1 MSDILESL
9 WQVIQDRKEKLP
21 EGSYTAELFSLGMTE
36 IAKKVGEEG
45 VEVGVAAL
53 AQSDER
59 VVSEAADLVYHLLV
73 PLASRGLTWGDV
85 EAELERRFGH

>member
-1 MSDILESL
+1 MGETLDVL
-9 WQVIQDRKEKLP
+9 WRVIQDRMEKMP
-21 EGSYTAELFSLGMTE
+21 EGSYTAELFSRGMTE

-59 VVSEAADLVYHLLV
+59 VLSEAADLVYHLLV
-73 PLASRGLTWGDV
+73 LLAARGLTWGDV
-85 EAELERRFGH
+85 EAELESRFGR

>member
-1 MSDILESL
+1 MSETIETL
-9 WQVIQDRKEKLP
+9 WQVIQDRKENLP
-21 EGSYTAELFSLGMTE
+21 EGSYTAELFSRGMTE

-59 VVSEAADLVYHLLV
+59 VASEAADLVYHLLV
-73 PLASRGLTWGDV
+73 LLAARGLTWEDV
-85 EAELERRFGH
+85 EEELRRRFKR